1 MASPVFIPY
10 QVDTAALIFTC
21 CMLITGLHANSS
33 SSSSNVIASS
43 NQHAGS
49 GMMDTFASGTAAAG
63 PRFQNQLPS
72 DVTFTPDRGFTI
84 ECPVWGQPTP
94 QITWLTS
101 KGNNAAGMWNPVESS
116 PTSATTN
123 NLITIS
129 PNGSL
134 TLHTFRPE
142 QFRPDVHAANYRCLA
157 ANFIG
162 RILST
167 PVRVRAVILPPFE
180 VNVENPRVRRGS
192 TAVFRCSVP
201 DSVRDYVTVTSWIQ
215 DNRYDIFL
223 TSSQDGRHV
232 MLANGDLHVL
242 SARQGDENHLYHC
255 RVLVQ
260 PNGQTMTSSTAGRII
275 LSQETMTKMAP
286 VIVESANRI
295 RVWRGQDA
303 VLPCVFHGYPP
314 PKIKWYKSQ
323 TIQYGNLLL
332 PLVASAATQEHRGGV
347 LGLGRHRLVG
357 GTLLIASVVAEDQ
370 GRYICSVNNS
380 MGLVE
385 SRTELVFRDKLQVRI
400 VESSNVVASSAAQ
413 HIQVADA
420 ETSVTIT
427 CQFSGSPRPV
437 VSWLKDGQRYLVGNN
452 GRVSSSSSGDDG
464 NTDMVQLSI
473 SSVQREDEGIY
484 QCLASNDE
492 GDWAQASVQLTIGA
506 FPPHLKETFSRQVLH
521 PGSSVSLKCLAS
533 GTPLPH
539 FTWTLDGFP
548 LSPVSERYFLG
559 QQQQT
564 GHGDLV
570 VAHLNITHVRVED
583 GGNYKCIAEN
593 RVGRVEHSA
602 NLHIY
607 GAPYVRR
614 MSTVVGVGGKR
625 LELPCPVAGYPIE
638 AITWEKD
645 GRRLP
650 LNGRQRLQFNGS
662 LTIDPVDKSSDA
674 GLYSCEARAQNGLS
688 ARQSLQLNILD
699 APHIMAMSDSAVLN
713 AGERLALQCAVVKG
727 GLPLSVSWS
736 KDGQVIAPTTATT
749 GPAATT
755 TTSVRLVNEFTAT
768 LTIESLTG
776 QHGGWYV
783 CRAANEG
790 GRAESAVHVVVQAGP
805 RITPFG
811 MPSRNV
817 MVNSRVQVSCV
828 IEEGDPPFHIRWY
841 RDDKPLVHHHHHLSS
856 SASSAHRPANP
867 VASLSSTDPPI
878 RHGPL
883 GAIANG
889 LRLTDFNS
897 YSSILTIDQVTVNH
911 GGNYSCRAEN
921 AAGTAVHSTLL
932 HVSVP
937 PFWVN
942 QQPPADTVQTVSGH
956 SVELKCHV
964 HGVPTPQVIWS
975 FTRDKTA
982 DKYTT
987 LFANT
992 NRTLLANQSLVISPV
1007 DVSDAGYYQCEAS
1020 NGVGNNINALMAL
1033 QVHAPP
1039 EVHLNQDYMA
1049 VRRGSLTGTVLKCS
1063 IRGDPPLNV
1072 HWRKDSVPLDP
1083 TQSRVATRA
1092 QPATGS
1098 HPSSPL
1104 HPTLLTS
1111 ELSVTNAAVADE
1123 GLYECAAS
1131 NMYGEDSDAVFLQ
1144 VQDVPQPPLDVRVA
1158 SAAGRRIQLEWK
1170 PPATDGGNPLQE
1182 FIIFYQSPGGDVRQE
1197 RIMANQFSGS
1207 IGNLQPATVYQIYMT
1222 ASNAL
1227 GQSQPSLGLTV
1238 TTDEEAPEGP
1248 PLQVGAS
1255 SVTSRGFTL
1264 SWAPPAPPLQHG
1276 IIQSYLVTID
1286 SGRMLNRTVLP
1297 SGSNEYTIAG
1307 LRPNTNY
1314 HAYVQAV
1321 NNQGTGPASPS
1332 VSVKTSEAPPEEPP
1346 LNVACV
1352 SLNSQSLQITWQ
1364 PPRPDY
1370 RNGLLRGYRIFYEPL
1385 SEFFYS
1391 SSPDQS
1397 DLQTS
1402 SSQTT
1407 TELTVF
1413 LSGLQKFSNYSIQ
1426 VLAFTGAGDG
1436 VKSQPLTCTT
1446 EEDIPEMPTRLK
1458 IVQSGP
1464 DSLTIS
1470 WLPHPRPTSRVTHFT
1485 VYSKEIE
1492 RGQDVNPQKWTA
1504 PNSGPSAG
1512 RLEIRNLRPRRAVFY
1527 FQVAAVSGQAG
1538 EGPRSSILSFT
1549 FNPTNKI
1556 VAAVVSIGSD
1566 YLVPRGSRL
1575 ILPCT
1580 ALGDTPL
1587 QISWFQDGRQ
1597 LSDWLNLN
1605 PLKLGD
1611 QTQQPWIQQRP
1622 QDPDDNATVG
1632 LIQVLTNGSLSI
1644 GQLSHNGGGNYTCQ
1658 ARNRHGQDQV
1668 DYWLTVVTPP
1678 PAPQLRFAASNWSSV
1693 TLQWSVSSSS
1703 TDKNNRTRI
1712 STARNYV
1719 IKYRP
1724 RDAGWTEKILPATWR
1739 SVPIGDLNCG
1749 TEYEFILIAS
1759 SRVGNSTSSNV
1770 VTAKT
1775 KGSPPEYLPTD
1786 AEDSDLTLTSTSC
1799 TVDLIRWQDRGCPIQ
1814 QFIFRFRLTTDSI
1827 SEWIIAGAESPPQQT
1842 FLLGGLIPGRDYAI
1856 RVTASNAAGSAQR
1869 DYSVRT
1875 PPLMDSHS
1883 KSDVYGDGLAPLFS
1897 DPRVAVPM
1905 AVSSL
1910 AIVLTIVTLLLRY
1923 RYRSGGEYIRPDS
1936 HPQTMGSSNIRTY
1949 ADDTPEDGNTSTLSA
1964 CQKRPPPMDSSG
1976 LSDYGPDQVSP
1987 YAVFPSL
1994 TSSACK
2000 SQFSS
2005 SRRMKTF
2012 VVDGTKDSLS
2022 VEMSNYAPP
2031 PPSMIR
2037 RMHQQQSDE
2046 EPMYDYI
2053 APCATAS
2060 GSNPSGRSNKLSS
2073 NPQSVFVPIIPARST
2088 WNQQQQMYRQQ
2099 HGANQSSPHYHGD
2112 WNNQETLALSQRL

>member
-101 KGNNAAGMWNPVESS
+101 KERLGNNAAGMWNPVESS

-790 GRAESAVHVVVQAGP
+790 GRAESAVHVVVQ
-805 RITPFG
+805 
-811 MPSRNV
+811 
-817 MVNSRVQVSCV
+817 
-828 IEEGDPPFHIRWY
+828 
-841 RDDKPLVHHHHHLSS
+841 
-856 SASSAHRPANP
+856 
-867 VASLSSTDPPI
+867 
-878 RHGPL
+878 
-883 GAIANG
+883 
-889 LRLTDFNS
+889 
-897 YSSILTIDQVTVNH
+897 
-911 GGNYSCRAEN
+911 
-921 AAGTAVHSTLL
+921 
-932 HVSVP
+932 VP

>member
-1 MASPVFIPY
+1 
-10 QVDTAALIFTC
+10 
-21 CMLITGLHANSS
+21 
-33 SSSSNVIASS
+33 
-43 NQHAGS
+43 
-49 GMMDTFASGTAAAG
+49 
-63 PRFQNQLPS
+63 
-72 DVTFTPDRGFTI
+72 
-84 ECPVWGQPTP
+84 
-94 QITWLTS
+94 
-101 KGNNAAGMWNPVESS
+101 
-116 PTSATTN
+116 
-123 NLITIS
+123 
-129 PNGSL
+129 
-134 TLHTFRPE
+134 
-142 QFRPDVHAANYRCLA
+142 
-157 ANFIG
+157 
-162 RILST
+162 
-167 PVRVRAVILPPFE
+167 
-180 VNVENPRVRRGS
+180 
-192 TAVFRCSVP
+192 
-201 DSVRDYVTVTSWIQ
+201 
-215 DNRYDIFL
+215 
-223 TSSQDGRHV
+223 
-232 MLANGDLHVL
+232 
-242 SARQGDENHLYHC
+242 
-255 RVLVQ
+255 
-260 PNGQTMTSSTAGRII
+260 
-275 LSQETMTKMAP
+275 
-286 VIVESANRI
+286 
-295 RVWRGQDA
+295 
-303 VLPCVFHGYPP
+303 
-314 PKIKWYKSQ
+314 
-323 TIQYGNLLL
+323 
-332 PLVASAATQEHRGGV
+332 
-347 LGLGRHRLVG
+347 
-357 GTLLIASVVAEDQ
+357 
-370 GRYICSVNNS
+370 
-380 MGLVE
+380 
-385 SRTELVFRDKLQVRI
+385 
-400 VESSNVVASSAAQ
+400 
-413 HIQVADA
+413 
-420 ETSVTIT
+420 
-427 CQFSGSPRPV
+427 
-437 VSWLKDGQRYLVGNN
+437 
-452 GRVSSSSSGDDG
+452 
-464 NTDMVQLSI
+464 
-473 SSVQREDEGIY
+473 
-484 QCLASNDE
+484 
-492 GDWAQASVQLTIGA
+492 
-506 FPPHLKETFSRQVLH
+506 
-521 PGSSVSLKCLAS
+521 
-533 GTPLPH
+533 
-539 FTWTLDGFP
+539 
-548 LSPVSERYFLG
+548 
-559 QQQQT
+559 
-564 GHGDLV
+564 
-570 VAHLNITHVRVED
+570 
-583 GGNYKCIAEN
+583 
-593 RVGRVEHSA
+593 
-602 NLHIY
+602 
-607 GAPYVRR
+607 
-614 MSTVVGVGGKR
+614 
-625 LELPCPVAGYPIE
+625 
-638 AITWEKD
+638 
-645 GRRLP
+645 
-650 LNGRQRLQFNGS
+650 
-662 LTIDPVDKSSDA
+662 
-674 GLYSCEARAQNGLS
+674 
-688 ARQSLQLNILD
+688 
-699 APHIMAMSDSAVLN
+699 MAMSDSAVLN

-736 KDGQVIAPTTATT
+736 KDGQAIAPTTATT
-749 GPAATT
+749 GPATATT

-790 GRAESAVHVVVQAGP
+790 GRAESAVHVVVQ
-805 RITPFG
+805 
-811 MPSRNV
+811 
-817 MVNSRVQVSCV
+817 
-828 IEEGDPPFHIRWY
+828 
-841 RDDKPLVHHHHHLSS
+841 
-856 SASSAHRPANP
+856 
-867 VASLSSTDPPI
+867 
-878 RHGPL
+878 
-883 GAIANG
+883 
-889 LRLTDFNS
+889 
-897 YSSILTIDQVTVNH
+897 
-911 GGNYSCRAEN
+911 
-921 AAGTAVHSTLL
+921 
-932 HVSVP
+932 VP

-1063 IRGDPPLNV
+1063 IRGDPPLNI

-1083 TQSRVATRA
+1083 TQSRVVTRA

-1098 HPSSPL
+1098 HPSSSL

-1131 NMYGEDSDAVFLQ
+1131 NMHGEDSDAVFLQ

-1170 PPATDGGNPLQE
+1170 PPAADGGNPLQE
-1182 FIIFYQSPGGDVRQE
+1182 FIIFYQSSGGDVRQE
-1197 RIMANQFSGS
+1197 RIMASQFSGS
-1207 IGNLQPATVYQIYMT
+1207 IGNLQPATVYQVYMT

-1255 SVTSRGFTL
+1255 SVHARGFTL
-1264 SWAPPAPPLQHG
+1264 SWAPPAHQLQHG

-1297 SGSNEYTIAG
+1297 SSSNEYTMAG

-1321 NNQGTGPASPS
+1321 NNQGSGPASPS

-1364 PPRPDY
+1364 PPPADY

-1385 SEFFYS
+1385 SELLYL

-1397 DLQTS
+1397 DLQTG

-1413 LSGLQKFSNYSIQ
+1413 LSGLQKFANYSIQ

-1504 PNSGPSAG
+1504 ANSGPSAG

-1527 FQVAAVSGQAG
+1527 FQAAAVSSQAG
-1538 EGPRSSILSFT
+1538 EGPRSSTVSFT

-1556 VAAVVSIGSD
+1556 VAAVVSIGSG
-1566 YLVPRGSRL
+1566 YLVARGSRL

-1587 QISWFQDGRQ
+1587 QISWLQDGRQ

-1605 PLKLGD
+1605 PLKLGE
-1611 QTQQPWIQQRP
+1611 QIQQPWIQQRP
-1622 QDPDDNATVG
+1622 HDPDDPDDPVDENATAG

-1693 TLQWSVSSSS
+1693 TLQWASGSPS
-1703 TDKNNRTRI
+1703 TDQSNRTRV
-1712 STARNYV
+1712 SAARHYV

-1724 RDAGWTEKILPATWR
+1724 REAARWAQIVLPATWR
-1739 SVPIGDLNCG
+1739 SVPVGDLNCG
-1749 TEYEFILIAS
+1749 TEYEFVLVAS
-1759 SRVGNSTSSNV
+1759 SRVGNSSSSNV

-1775 KGSPPEYLPTD
+1775 KGSPPEYLAAD
-1786 AEDSDLTLTSTSC
+1786 ARDSDLTLTPTSC
-1799 TVDLIRWQDRGCPIQ
+1799 TVDLVRWQDRGCPIQ
-1814 QFIFRFRLTTDSI
+1814 QFIFRFRLATDSAG
-1827 SEWIIAGAESPPQQT
+1827 EWIIAGAESPPQQT
-1842 FLLGGLIPGRDYAI
+1842 FLLAGLIPGRDYAV
-1856 RVTASNAAGSAQR
+1856 RVTALNAAGSAQR

-1875 PPLMDSHS
+1875 PPLVDSHS
-1883 KSDVYGDGLAPLFS
+1883 KSDVHGGSLAPLFS

-1923 RYRSGGEYIRPDS
+1923 RYRSGTDYLRPDS
-1936 HPQTMGSSNIRTY
+1936 HPQTVGNANVRTY
-1949 ADDTPEDGNTSTLSA
+1949 ADGGDTPEDGNSSTLSA
-1964 CQKRPPPMDSSG
+1964 CQKRPPPMDCSG
-1976 LSDYGPDQVSP
+1976 RLSDYAPEQVSP

-1994 TSSACK
+1994 TSSGGK

-2031 PPSMIR
+2031 APSMIR
-2037 RMHQQQSDE
+2037 RMHQQQAEE

-2060 GSNPSGRSNKLSS
+2060 GPNPSGPNPSGRSNKLTS

-2099 HGANQSSPHYHGD
+2099 HGPNQSSPHYHGD

>member
-1 MASPVFIPY
+1 MK
-10 QVDTAALIFTC
+10 
-21 CMLITGLHANSS
+21 NSK
-33 SSSSNVIASS
+33 N
-43 NQHAGS
+43 
-49 GMMDTFASGTAAAG
+49 
-63 PRFQNQLPS
+63 
-72 DVTFTPDRGFTI
+72 
-84 ECPVWGQPTP
+84 C
-94 QITWLTS
+94 
-101 KGNNAAGMWNPVESS
+101 
-116 PTSATTN
+116 
-123 NLITIS
+123 
-129 PNGSL
+129 
-134 TLHTFRPE
+134 FRK
-142 QFRPDVHAANYRCLA
+142 
-157 ANFIG
+157 
-162 RILST
+162 T
-167 PVRVRAVILPPFE
+167 
-180 VNVENPRVRRGS
+180 
-192 TAVFRCSVP
+192 
-201 DSVRDYVTVTSWIQ
+201 
-215 DNRYDIFL
+215 
-223 TSSQDGRHV
+223 DGRHV

-286 VIVESANRI
+286 VIVESVNRI

-314 PKIKWYKSQ
+314 PKVKWYKSQ

-400 VESSNVVASSAAQ
+400 VESSNVVVVAAAASAAQ
-413 HIQVADA
+413 HIQVVDA

-427 CQFSGSPRPV
+427 CHFSGSPRPV
-437 VSWLKDGQRYLVGNN
+437 VSWLKDGQRYLVGNS
-452 GRVSSSSSGDDG
+452 GRVSSSSGDDG
-464 NTDMVQLSI
+464 YTDMVQLSI

-492 GDWAQASVQLTIGA
+492 GDWAQASAQLAIGA

-564 GHGDLV
+564 GHDDLV

-583 GGNYKCIAEN
+583 GGNYKCAAEN

-662 LTIDPVDKSSDA
+662 LTIDPLDKSSDA
-674 GLYSCEARAQNGLS
+674 GLYSCEARGQNGLS

-736 KDGQVIAPTTATT
+736 KDGQAIAPTTATT
-749 GPAATT
+749 GPATATT

-841 RDDKPLVHHHHHLSS
+841 RDDKPLVHPHHHLSS
-856 SASSAHRPANP
+856 SSASSPSQHRPANP
-867 VASLSSTDPPI
+867 VGVASLSSTDPPI
-878 RHGPL
+878 RLGPL

-1063 IRGDPPLNV
+1063 IRGDPPLNI

-1083 TQSRVATRA
+1083 TQSRVVTRA

-1098 HPSSPL
+1098 HPSSSSL

-1131 NMYGEDSDAVFLQ
+1131 NMHGEDSDAVFLQ

-1170 PPATDGGNPLQE
+1170 PPAADGGNPLQE

-1197 RIMANQFSGS
+1197 RIMASQFSGS
-1207 IGNLQPATVYQIYMT
+1207 IGNLQPATVYQVYMT

-1255 SVTSRGFTL
+1255 SVHARGFTL
-1264 SWAPPAPPLQHG
+1264 SWAPPAHQLQHG

-1297 SGSNEYTIAG
+1297 SSSNEYTMAG

-1321 NNQGTGPASPS
+1321 NNQGSGPASPS

-1364 PPRPDY
+1364 PPPADY

-1385 SEFFYS
+1385 SELLYL

-1397 DLQTS
+1397 DLQTG

-1413 LSGLQKFSNYSIQ
+1413 LSGLQKFANYSIQ

-1504 PNSGPSAG
+1504 ANSGPSAG

-1527 FQVAAVSGQAG
+1527 FQAAAVSSQAG
-1538 EGPRSSILSFT
+1538 EGPRSSTVSFT

-1556 VAAVVSIGSD
+1556 VAAVVSIGSG
-1566 YLVPRGSRL
+1566 YLVARGSRL

-1587 QISWFQDGRQ
+1587 QISWLQDGRQ

-1605 PLKLGD
+1605 PLKLGE
-1611 QTQQPWIQQRP
+1611 QIQQPWIQQRP
-1622 QDPDDNATVG
+1622 HDPDDPDDPDDENATAG

-1678 PAPQLRFAASNWSSV
+1678 AAPQLRFAASNWSSV
-1693 TLQWSVSSSS
+1693 TLQWASGSPS
-1703 TDKNNRTRI
+1703 TDQSNRTRV
-1712 STARNYV
+1712 SAARHYV

-1724 RDAGWTEKILPATWR
+1724 REAARWAQIMLPATWR
-1739 SVPIGDLNCG
+1739 SVPVGDLNCG
-1749 TEYEFILIAS
+1749 TEYEFVLVAS
-1759 SRVGNSTSSNV
+1759 SRVGNSSSSNV

-1775 KGSPPEYLPTD
+1775 KGSPPEYLAAD
-1786 AEDSDLTLTSTSC
+1786 ARHSDLTLTPTSC
-1799 TVDLIRWQDRGCPIQ
+1799 TVDLVRWQDRGCPIQ
-1814 QFIFRFRLTTDSI
+1814 QFIFRFRLATDSAG
-1827 SEWIIAGAESPPQQT
+1827 EWIIAGAESPPQQT
-1842 FLLGGLIPGRDYAI
+1842 FLLAGLIPGRDYAV
-1856 RVTASNAAGSAQR
+1856 RVTALNAAGSAQR

-1883 KSDVYGDGLAPLFS
+1883 KSDVHGGSLAPLFS

-1923 RYRSGGEYIRPDS
+1923 RYRSGTDYLRPDS
-1936 HPQTMGSSNIRTY
+1936 HPQTVGNANVRTY
-1949 ADDTPEDGNTSTLSA
+1949 ADGGDTPEDGNSSTLSA
-1964 CQKRPPPMDSSG
+1964 CQKRPPPMDCSG
-1976 LSDYGPDQVSP
+1976 RLSDYAPDQVSP

-1994 TSSACK
+1994 TSSGGK

-2012 VVDGTKDSLS
+2012 VVDGSKDSLS

-2031 PPSMIR
+2031 APSMIR
-2037 RMHQQQSDE
+2037 RMHQQQAEE

-2060 GSNPSGRSNKLSS
+2060 GPNPSGPNPSGRSNKLTS

-2099 HGANQSSPHYHGD
+2099 HGPNQSSPHYHGD